1 MLSIPGLMFSI
12 NNYQEEPR
20 MEKEEETRAR
30 LLMEALEADREKGE
44 AENPE
49 TDQGEGEQETE
60 PPTASTNNEKEEDFE
75 LWQKKTLQIE
85 SWQKKTLQTMT
96 EQAATIQQ
104 LSEQIAILSA
114 AKTQDQEALAQAR
127 GEVIALQ
134 AESSVLLTKL
144 QEKEGDINQVANA
157 NDASPEGQAPEAEAG
172 EVQQAAEATEKA
184 IVETGKRTKLWI

>member
-60 PPTASTNNEKEEDFE
+60 PPTASTNNEKEEDFG
-75 LWQKKTLQIE
+75 

-104 LSEQIAILSA
+104 LSEQIAILST

-134 AESSVLLTKL
+134 AEFSVLLTKL